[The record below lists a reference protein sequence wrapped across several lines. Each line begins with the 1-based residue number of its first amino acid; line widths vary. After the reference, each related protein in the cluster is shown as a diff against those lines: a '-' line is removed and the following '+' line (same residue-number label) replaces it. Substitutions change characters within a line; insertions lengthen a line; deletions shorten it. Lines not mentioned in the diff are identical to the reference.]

1 MLSRQQR
8 LTRAIARQRI
18 CRRLGAAAA
27 ADKALTRPLS
37 TTTPLLTTT
46 PPASPPTSTWTSPY
60 PSSTDFRSDVVT
72 SPTASMLHAISSATH
87 LDDVFC
93 EDPSTISLE
102 TRLASLTGHESALLV
117 LSGTMGNQLALRAL
131 LTQPP
136 HAVLCDERAHI
147 LEWEAGGVAS
157 LSGALVRG
165 VVAGNGRFLTLE
177 DVKRKVV
184 LSDDVHACPTRV
196 ISLENTLGG
205 SIMPL
210 DETRRISAWARENG
224 ILMHLDGA
232 RLWEAV
238 VAGAGGLEEFTGCFD
253 TVSLCFSKGLG
264 APIGSVLVGSSEV
277 IKRARWVRKSI
288 GGGLRQSG
296 VVAAAARVGVE
307 ETFLGGKLKRG
318 QEMAKRVGELWE
330 SKGGRLEREVET
342 NMVWLDLEAAGVGE
356 EEWVRVAGRRGV
368 KVGGG
373 RVVVHYQVT
382 EEAVGALGEAMGEVL
397 GRAGKGEGGGGEG
410 KKVGFKSYG

>member
-1 MLSRQQR
+1 MLSRPQR
-8 LTRAIARQRI
+8 LTRALARQQI
-18 CRRLGAAAA
+18 CRRLGAPSATT
-27 ADKALTRPLS
+27 ALTRPLS
-37 TTTPLLTTT
+37 TTTPLLTT
-46 PPASPPTSTWTSPY
+46 PPPSPPPPSTWGSPY

-72 SPTASMLHAISSATH
+72 SPTPSMLSAIASTTH
-87 LDDVFC
+87 LDDVFR
-93 EDPSTISLE
+93 EDPSTLSLE
-102 TRLASLTGHESALLV
+102 TRLASLTAHESALLV

-157 LSGALVRG
+157 LSGALVQG
-165 VVAGNGRFLTLE
+165 VGARNGRYVTLE
-177 DVKRKVV
+177 DVQRKVV
-184 LSDDVHACPTRV
+184 LGDDVHACPTRV

-210 DETRRISAWARENG
+210 GETRRIAEWARGEG

-238 VAGAGGLEEFTGCFD
+238 AAGAGGLEEFTRCFD

-264 APIGSVLVGSSEV
+264 APIGSVLVGSAAV

-307 ETFLGGKLKRG
+307 ETFLGGGLRRG
-318 QEMAKRVGELWE
+318 HEVARRIGGMWE
-330 SKGGRLEREVET
+330 REGGRLEREVET
-342 NMVWLDLEAAGVGE
+342 NMVWLDLGAAGVGE
-356 EEWVRVAGRRGV
+356 EEWIRVAAEKGV

-373 RVVVHYQVT
+373 RVVVHYQIS
-382 EEAVGALGEAMGEVL
+382 EEAVGKLGEAMGEVL
-397 GRAGKGEGGGGEG
+397 GGAGKGEGGGGG
-410 KKVGFKSYG
+410 KRVGFRS